1 MEFESY
7 LRFGLAL
14 VLVVG
19 LIGLAAWVARRFGLA
34 GPAMLR
40 GRARRLAVIESTGI
54 DAKRRLVLVR
64 RDGTEHLLLL
74 GPAGSPAD
82 RAGMRAGDVVV
93 ESDIAA
99 QDKPAAAA
107 PAEAAQ

>member
-1 MEFESY
+1 MEYESL

-14 VLVVG
+14 VLVIG
-19 LIGLAAWVARRFGLA
+19 LIGLAAWAARRFGLA

-74 GPAGSPAD
+74 GPAG
-82 RAGMRAGDVVV
+82 DVVI
-93 ESDIAA
+93 ESDIPAK
-99 QDKPAAAA
+99 DKPAAATS
-107 PAEAAQ
+107 AEAAQ

>member
-64 RDGTEHLLLL
+64 RDGIEHLLLL
-74 GPAGSPAD
+74 GP
-82 RAGMRAGDVVV
+82 AGDVVV

-99 QDKPAAAA
+99 QEKPAAAA